1 MTDYAAARTT
11 MVDCQIRPSDVTLYP
26 IIDALLKIPREEYV
40 PAAKKPVAY
49 AGAHVDLGDGRVV
62 LDPRVF
68 AKMLDALNIVPGDV
82 ALDIGCGLGY
92 SAAVLAELAEAV
104 IALEEDADM
113 AAEATRNLTDG
124 GADNAVVIEK
134 PLAEG
139 AAEHGPYD
147 AIIIEGAVQELPAAL
162 TDQLRQNGRIVAIF
176 DGDGAGHVRLGVKST
191 AGIAWRTL
199 FDATA
204 PVLQGFTREAE
215 FQL

>member
-1 MTDYAAARTT
+1 

-49 AGAHVDLGDGRVV
+49 AGAHIDLGEGRVV

-82 ALDIGCGLGY
+82 VLDIGCGLGY
-92 SAAVLAELAEAV
+92 SAAVIAELADAV
-104 IALEEDADM
+104 IAVEEDTAM

-134 PLAEG
+134 PLVEG

-147 AIIIEGAVQELPAAL
+147 AIIIEGAVEDLPATL
-162 TDQLRQNGRIVAIF
+162 TEQLKENGRIVAIF
-176 DGDGAGHVRLGVKST
+176 DGDGAGHVRLGVKSS
-191 AGIAWRTL
+191 GMIAWRTL

-204 PVLQGFTREAE
+204 PVLQGFAQEPE

>member
-26 IIDALLKIPREEYV
+26 IIDALLKIPREDYV

-49 AGAHVDLGDGRVV
+49 AGAHVGLGDGRVI

-82 ALDIGCGLGY
+82 VLDIGCALGY
-92 SAAVLAELAEAV
+92 SAAVIAELAEAV
-104 IALEEDADM
+104 IAVEEDASM
-113 AAEATRNLTDG
+113 AAEATRNLADG

-134 PLAEG
+134 SLAEG
-139 AAEHGPYD
+139 APEHGPYD
-147 AIIIEGAVQELPAAL
+147 AIMIEGAVQQLPDGL
-162 TDQLRQNGRIVAIF
+162 TDQLKEDGRIVAIF
-176 DGDGAGHVRLGVKST
+176 DREGAGHVRLGVKSP

-204 PVLQGFTREAE
+204 PVLRGFTREAE

>member
-49 AGAHVDLGDGRVV
+49 AGAHIDLGEGRVV

-82 ALDIGCGLGY
+82 VLDIGCGLGY
-92 SAAVLAELAEAV
+92 SAAVIAELADAV
-104 IALEEDADM
+104 IAVEEDTAM

-134 PLAEG
+134 PLVEG

-147 AIIIEGAVQELPAAL
+147 AIIIEGAVEDLPATL
-162 TDQLRQNGRIVAIF
+162 TEQLKENGRIVAIF
-176 DGDGAGHVRLGVKST
+176 DGDGAGHVRLGVKS
-191 AGIAWRTL
+191 AGMIAWRTL

-204 PVLQGFTREAE
+204 PVLQGFAQEPE

>member
-1 MTDYAAARTT
+1 

-49 AGAHVDLGDGRVV
+49 AGAHIDLGEGRVV

-82 ALDIGCGLGY
+82 VLDIGCGLGY
-92 SAAVLAELAEAV
+92 SAAVIAELADAV
-104 IALEEDADM
+104 IAVEEDTAM

-134 PLAEG
+134 PLVEG

-147 AIIIEGAVQELPAAL
+147 AIIIEGAVEDLPATL
-162 TDQLRQNGRIVAIF
+162 TEQLKENGRIVAIF
-176 DGDGAGHVRLGVKST
+176 DGDGAGHVRLGVKS
-191 AGIAWRTL
+191 AGMIAWRTL

-204 PVLQGFTREAE
+204 PVLQGFAQEPE